1 MLKVELITDND
12 PQRFEETL
20 QNTATRIEREGC
32 DIKTVQFAQVAD
44 PLHNT
49 KILYSA
55 LITYTTRI

>member
-1 MLKVELITDND
+1 MLRIEFVIDND
-12 PQRFEETL
+12 SQRFEKTL
-20 QNTATRIEREGC
+20 QNTVTRIEREGC